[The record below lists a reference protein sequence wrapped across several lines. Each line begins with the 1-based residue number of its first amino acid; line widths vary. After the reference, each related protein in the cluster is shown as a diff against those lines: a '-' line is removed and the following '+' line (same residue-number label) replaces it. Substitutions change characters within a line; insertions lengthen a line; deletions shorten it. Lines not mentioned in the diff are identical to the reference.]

1 MIKKWKFIGSTITTF
16 ETIERVFEVD
26 MDAQKDRG
34 LVVTTCGHVFDKE
47 VPDTDGCFLVLRKPN
62 GRRLMQDVWMDDVNV

>member
-1 MIKKWKFIGSTITTF
+1 
-16 ETIERVFEVD
+16 

-34 LVVTTCGHVFDKE
+34 LVVTTCGHAFDKE

-62 GRRLMQDVWMDDVNV
+62 GRRLMQDVWMDDV